1 MLNEIELKK
10 ASLSFIEGGSA
21 KFYHC
26 EIAPCPDTPYF
37 DVKFAYGRIGAAPNT
52 GLKNSKPVSYEEA
65 VKIFDKLVA
74 EKTGKGYRHDGKE
87 VSIQT
92 VGQKVDTGMRPMLM
106 NEVEDETHLERL
118 LDDPEWDIQE
128 KFDGRRIC
136 VRLEGE
142 NSVACNRKGQMI
154 PADLYIHQ
162 MRSLGFKGGTYD
174 GEDMGNRMVIFD
186 YVLPGTIRQW
196 SDRFMDM
203 CSISRLKSNPGSAL
217 YFSPTVGGSKHD
229 PNAKR
234 EFFDEVKARNG
245 EGVVFRKQGGIYQ
258 AGRPNSGG
266 DILKWKFKA
275 SATCIVLEVNTKR
288 SVAVGVKGKIGYVR
302 VGNVTVPSN
311 QEIPQVGELIEC
323 QYLYAYEGGSLYQ
336 PVLLG
341 KRDDTDVNT
350 LESLK
355 LKPKEEEES

>member
-1 MLNEIELKK
+1 MMIEIELKK
-10 ASLSFIEGGSA
+10 ESLSFIEGSSA
-21 KFYHC
+21 KTYKC
-26 EIAPCPDTPYF
+26 EIEPDPDSAYF
-37 DVKFAYGRIGAAPNT
+37 NVKFAYGRIGSALNT
-52 GLKNSKPVSYEEA
+52 GLKNSKPVSYTEA

-74 EKTGKGYRHDGKE
+74 EKTAKGYRHDGKD

-106 NEVEDETHLERL
+106 NEVRDEEELERL
-118 LDDPEWDIQE
+118 LDDPDWDMQE
-128 KFDGRRIC
+128 KSDGRRLC
-136 VRLEGE
+136 VKLDGE
-142 NSVACNRKGQMI
+142 NSVACNRKGQQV

-162 MRSLGFKGGTYD
+162 MKSKGLPDYIYD
-174 GEDMGNRMVIFD
+174 GEDMGSHVVIFD
-186 YVLPGTIRQW
+186 VVSAGKSLPWNLRCTYFPAENFGSIRFAPLYIGP
-196 SDRFMDM
+196 DKRRAFNE
-203 CSISRLKSNPGSAL
+203 IKS
-217 YFSPTVGGSKHD
+217 
-229 PNAKR
+229 
-234 EFFDEVKARNG
+234 RNG
-245 EGVVFRKQGGIYQ
+245 EGVVFRKQSGIYQ

-275 SATCIVLEVNTKR
+275 SATCIVLDVNNKR
-288 SVAVGVKGKIGYVR
+288 SVQVGVKGKVGYVK

-311 QEIPQVGELIEC
+311 QEIPQIGELIEC

-355 LKPKEEEES
+355 LKPKDEEGEL